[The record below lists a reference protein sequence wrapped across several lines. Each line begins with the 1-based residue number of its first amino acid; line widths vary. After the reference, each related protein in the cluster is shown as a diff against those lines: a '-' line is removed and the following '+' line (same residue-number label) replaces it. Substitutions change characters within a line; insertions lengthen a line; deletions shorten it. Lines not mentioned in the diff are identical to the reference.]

1 MSRRLFPI
9 DKVLYEILT
18 ERPDRSFKL
27 HELRLEYSSRVSEGT
42 LPPNIE
48 LFWLIYMKLFSMEMA
63 KIVGRRE
70 AQDGGT
76 AFVLESEFWDQ
87 PFDIIDGLFSNQMS

>member
-27 HELRLEYSSRVSEGT
+27 HELRVEYSSRESHRS
-42 LPPNIE
+42 LPPNKE
-48 LFWLIYMKLFSMEMA
+48 LFWLIYMKIFAMEMA
-63 KIVGRRE
+63 KIVDRKE
-70 AQDGGT
+70 AQDGGS
-76 AFVLESEFWDQ
+76 AFFLKNTFWDQ
-87 PFDIIDGLFSNQMS
+87 HFDIIDGLFLNQMS